1 MINPPLFYLLMR
13 IEVYIKDRVVSIS
26 CGVGAQK
33 IRWLAE
39 AATLRFDNN
48 GMLSTGEPKSVK
60 LEDGTTVG
68 MNDRICD
75 RLVDNSRVW
84 LIYDEYSTTEKKK

>member
-1 MINPPLFYLLMR
+1 M
-13 IEVYIKDRVVSIS
+13 
-26 CGVGAQK
+26 GAQK

-39 AATLRFDNN
+39 AATLRYDNN

-60 LEDGTTVG
+60 LEDGSLIN
-68 MNDRICD
+68 MNERICD

-84 LIYDEYSTTEKKK
+84 ILYDDFQVADKKKDSKKK

>member
-1 MINPPLFYLLMR
+1 MR
-13 IEVYIKDRVVSIS
+13 IEVYIKDKVVSLS

-39 AATLRFDNN
+39 AATLRYDNN

-60 LEDGTTVG
+60 LEDGSNVNL
-68 MNDRICD
+68 NDRICD
-75 RLVDNSRVW
+75 RLVDNARVW
-84 LIYDEYSTTEKKK
+84 VIYDEFATN

>member
-1 MINPPLFYLLMR
+1 MR
-13 IEVYIKDRVVSIS
+13 IEVFIRDKVVSVS

-39 AATLRFDNN
+39 AASLRFDSN
-48 GMLSTGEPKSVK
+48 GMLSTGEPKLAK
-60 LEDGTTVG
+60 LEDGTVLN

-84 LIYDEYSTTEKKK
+84 LLYEDFSHTVEKKK

>member
-1 MINPPLFYLLMR
+1 MR
-13 IEVYIKDRVVSIS
+13 IEVYIRDKVVSIS

-39 AATLRFDNN
+39 AASLRFDSN
-48 GMLSTGEPKSVK
+48 GMLSTGEPKSAK
-60 LEDGTTVG
+60 LEDGTLLN

-84 LIYDEYSTTEKKK
+84 LLYDDFANTGDKKKESKKK

>member
-1 MINPPLFYLLMR
+1 MR
-13 IEVYIKDRVVSIS
+13 IEVYIRDKVVSIS

-39 AATLRFDNN
+39 AATLRYDSN
-48 GMLSTGEPKSVK
+48 GMLSTGEPKTVK
-60 LEDGTTVG
+60 LEDGNVLN

-84 LIYDEYSTTEKKK
+84 VLYDDFSSAGEKKKETKKK

>member
-1 MINPPLFYLLMR
+1 MR
-13 IEVYIKDRVVSIS
+13 IEVYIKDKVVSIS

-39 AATLRFDNN
+39 AASLRYDNN
-48 GMLSTGEPKSVK
+48 GMLSTGEPKSIK
-60 LEDGTTVG
+60 LEDGSVVN

-75 RLVDNSRVW
+75 RLVDNARVW
-84 LIYDEYSTTEKKK
+84 LIYDEFSATDKKKEVKKK